1 MGYRRILHCTDL
13 SRDSTLGVRH
23 AASLTTLL
31 EAELHVIHAFS
42 PPAWI
47 QQVDALD
54 TLAGGR
60 PWHFIALHKRWR
72 DAVNRWL
79 ASADVGTVQ
88 SHVQVGAGPAEA
100 ILEFI
105 ARCDR
110 DESPMD
116 LITVATHGKGAVAER
131 FMGSTT
137 DVLIR
142 RAAVPVLVSPRA
154 WLNALASEG

>member
-1 MGYRRILHCTDL
+1 MVLNDVAEASANRVGYRRILHCTDL

-42 PPAWI
+42 PPARI
-47 QQVDALD
+47 QLVDALD
-54 TLAGGR
+54 TQAGGR
-60 PWHFIALHKRWR
+60 PWHFIALH
-72 DAVNRWL
+72 
-79 ASADVGTVQ
+79 
-88 SHVQVGAGPAEA
+88 
-100 ILEFI
+100 LEFV

-110 DESPMD
+110 DGSPMD